1 MGVVKLKTLETDR
14 LILRSFVEEDLDDLF
29 EYAQSPDVGPNA
41 GWPPHKTKE
50 DSIKI
55 LKMFMEKDEV
65 WAIVEKK
72 SNKVIGSYGLHRDL
86 KRDNDKSKMIGYV
99 LSDKFWGNGYV
110 PEATKRVLEYAFD
123 ELDLNIISVY
133 HFPFNERSKRVIEK
147 SGFKFEGVLR
157 LASTLPNGE
166 IVDDFSYSMTKEE
179 FSLNK

>member
-1 MGVVKLKTLETDR
+1 MKTLETNR

-29 EYAQSPDVGPNA
+29 EYAQSPNVGPNA

-50 DSIKI
+50 DSLKI
-55 LKMFMEKDEV
+55 LKMFIEQDEV

-72 SNKVIGSYGLHRDL
+72 SNKVIGSYGLHSDT
-86 KRDNDKSKMIGYV
+86 KRNNDKSKMIGYV

-166 IVDDFSYSMTKEE
+166 IVDHVCYSMTKEE
-179 FSLNK
+179 F

>member
-1 MGVVKLKTLETDR
+1 MKTLETER
-14 LILRSFVEEDLDDLF
+14 LILRKFAEDDLEDLF
-29 EYAQSPDVGPNA
+29 EYAQSPNVGPNA

-50 DSIKI
+50 DTIKI
-55 LKMFMEKDEV
+55 LKMFIEEDEV

-72 SNKVIGSYGLHRDL
+72 SNKVIGSYGLHNDE
-86 KRDNDKSKMIGYV
+86 KRNNSKAKMIGYV

-110 PEATKRVLEYAFD
+110 PEATERVLEYTFN

-147 SGFKFEGVLR
+147 CGFKFEGVLR

-166 IVDDFSYSMTKEE
+166 IVDDVCYSMIKEE
-179 FSLNK
+179 FLNK

>member
-1 MGVVKLKTLETDR
+1 MKTLETDR

-29 EYAQSPDVGPNA
+29 EYAQSPVVGPNA

-99 LSDKFWGNGYV
+99 LSDKFWGNEYV
-110 PEATKRVLEYAFD
+110 PEATNRVLEYAFD

-179 FSLNK
+179 YLLNK

>member
-1 MGVVKLKTLETDR
+1 
-14 LILRSFVEEDLDDLF
+14 
-29 EYAQSPDVGPNA
+29 
-41 GWPPHKTKE
+41 
-50 DSIKI
+50 
-55 LKMFMEKDEV
+55 
-65 WAIVEKK
+65 
-72 SNKVIGSYGLHRDL
+72 
-86 KRDNDKSKMIGYV
+86 MIGYV

-166 IVDDFSYSMTKEE
+166 IVDHVCYSMTKEE
-179 FSLNK
+179 F